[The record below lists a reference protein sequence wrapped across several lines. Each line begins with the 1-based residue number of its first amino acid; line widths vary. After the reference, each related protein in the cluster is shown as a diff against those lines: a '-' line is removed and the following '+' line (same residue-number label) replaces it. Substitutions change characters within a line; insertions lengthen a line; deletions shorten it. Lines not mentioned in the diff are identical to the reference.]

1 MYGDSGWK
9 KIRQQYT
16 NLKLLAIC
24 SPNFVQGKRP
34 SKGKI
39 LFHKCFFL
47 QNVIFSL
54 LHNNG
59 AKYFSGYVIHISIEG
74 LRF

>member
-9 KIRQQYT
+9 KIRQQDT

-34 SKGKI
+34 SKGI
-39 LFHKCFFL
+39 FL
-47 QNVIFSL
+47 QNVIISL